1 MDNPD
6 VLNDVRYLRDV
17 VARTEPPR
25 VNYYWPVTLCWG
37 ILISLSYLAYFL
49 LGRAGNNAMMQWV
62 WPVGM
67 VVATALNWYLV
78 PKVRAN
84 IQKQGVRPRFRKD
97 LMYLWLSITLVGLL
111 WSEGLGILG
120 LINSHWYVLSFLWGS
135 VYFVGYIMN
144 GVLISSE
151 WFWAAG
157 VLLASLIVAFLAGP
171 ALYWLPGMWIGG
183 TFLLAGFLGWRN
195 VRRHLAQA

>member
-6 VLNDVRYLRDV
+6 VLKDVRFLRDV

-25 VNYYWPVTLCWG
+25 VNYYWPVTLSWG
-37 ILISLSYLAYFL
+37 ILIGLSYLAYALF
-49 LGRAGNNAMMQWV
+49 GRTGNTVALQWV

-78 PKVRAN
+78 RRVKRS
-84 IQKQGVRPRFRKD
+84 IQERGVRPQFRKD
-97 LMYLWLSITLVGLL
+97 LMCLWLSITLIGLL
-111 WSEGLGILG
+111 WSEALGLLG
-120 LINSHWYVLSFLWGS
+120 LINSHWYVLSFLWSS
-135 VYFVGYIMN
+135 VYFIGFVMN

-157 VLLASLIVAFLAGP
+157 VLFASVVAAFLAGP
-171 ALYWLPGMWIGG
+171 NLYWLPGVWIPG

-195 VRRHLAQA
+195 VRRHMAQV